1 MAVMVEEVMPAKT
14 GKSLR
19 VKLGGTWYGAKLDSG
34 LNGSKGKMI
43 EAEITTGKFGP
54 WIDAWRPSTAAPQV
68 HPPTQAP
75 SPAPA
80 AAAPIQTG
88 RYETTR
94 EPVYA
99 EPAKPGTVAPYWLP
113 FASNTVNAA
122 IAAGLIKSPNE
133 ISMWVRSAQLAA
145 LAADVADADGIPF

>member
-34 LNGSKGKMI
+34 LNGSKGRMI

-68 HPPTQAP
+68 PPPSAAP
-75 SPAPA
+75 TATA
-80 AAAPIQTG
+80 AAAPSMPT
-88 RYETTR
+88 
-94 EPVYA
+94 YA
-99 EPAKPGTVAPYWLP
+99 EPAKPGTVAPFWAP
-113 FASNTVNAA
+113 MASNVVAHA
-122 IAAGLIKSPNE
+122 IAAGKIETPNQVGN
-133 ISMWVRSAQLAA
+133 WVRAVQMAMDPDSSDG
-145 LAADVADADGIPF
+145 DVPY